1 MIPCTTPRNF
11 SEKVDEAFD
20 ARGAGA
26 DVKKPDDDDADDAD
40 EDKRNLK
47 SCGLLYPDLMKTR
60 SATIEHQDK
69 QEDIE
74 EVVEDLEGEMPR

>member
-11 SEKVDEAFD
+11 SEKVDEALD
-20 ARGAGA
+20 ARGAGS